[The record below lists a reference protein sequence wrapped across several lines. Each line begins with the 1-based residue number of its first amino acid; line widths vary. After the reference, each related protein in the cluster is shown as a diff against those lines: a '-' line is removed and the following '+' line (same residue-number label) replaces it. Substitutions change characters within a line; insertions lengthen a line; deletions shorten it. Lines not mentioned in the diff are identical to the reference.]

1 MNARYISVHNVS
13 SSSFQLISLKPNI
26 YTLYNTL
33 LFSFCDDLNLVSLQ
47 AEARKLKVFESRV
60 PKKKS
65 APRGK

>member
-13 SSSFQLISLKPNI
+13 SSSFQLKNLKPNI
-26 YTLYNTL
+26 YTLYNTP
-33 LFSFCDDLNLVSLQ
+33 LFSFCVDLNLVSLP
-47 AEARKLKVFESRV
+47 AEAHKLKVFESRV